1 MERKLYGDLVIPEF
15 KLLKGDCLE
24 TLKEIPDSSIDS
36 VVTDPPYHLQSIVD
50 RFGKEGASPAQHG
63 TDGLYKRSSK
73 GFMGKTWDGGDIA
86 FRTEIW
92 KECLRVLKPGGHLV
106 AFGGTRTIHRITCS
120 IEDSGFEIRDQLA
133 WLYFSGFPKNRN
145 ISLDI
150 DKMRGKAETLTGG
163 YCYGSAD
170 KIRRPK
176 LDNASQGAPK
186 HIPSSEDTEKWKD
199 FGTALKP
206 AMEPAA
212 LARKPLEKGLTIAQN
227 VLKWGTGAI
236 NISKSR
242 FRYGDPCWVGP
253 QEIGD
258 PNRYKNTSGG
268 SFNGSLSDDKR
279 SFDPVVG
286 HPLGRWPANI
296 YQCPKP
302 SRRET
307 EAGLDHLPTKTGFD
321 LNGRKPENV
330 GHLTPSCG
338 TGRTATD
345 IRNTHPTVK
354 PVTLLSWIINLITPP
369 GGVILDP
376 FLGSGS
382 TAVAA
387 ITNGFDI
394 IGCELTDEY
403 FPIIE
408 GRVAHALKQ
417 WHDDNRQYKLF

>member
-1 MERKLYGDLVIPEF
+1 M
-15 KLLKGDCLE
+15 
-24 TLKEIPDSSIDS
+24 
-36 VVTDPPYHLQSIVD
+36 
-50 RFGKEGASPAQHG
+50 
-63 TDGLYKRSSK
+63 
-73 GFMGKTWDGGDIA
+73 
-86 FRTEIW
+86 
-92 KECLRVLKPGGHLV
+92 
-106 AFGGTRTIHRITCS
+106 
-120 IEDSGFEIRDQLA
+120 
-133 WLYFSGFPKNRN
+133 YFSGFPKNHN
-145 ISLDI
+145 ISKAI
-150 DKMRGKAETLTGG
+150 DRAAGAERKVIGTNPNVASRKEGSVSCIDPKWGQEDTRGKGFLRNDSNITAPATPEAE
-163 YCYGSAD
+163 
-170 KIRRPK
+170 
-176 LDNASQGAPK
+176 Q
-186 HIPSSEDTEKWKD
+186 WKN

-236 NISKSR
+236 NIEKSR
-242 FRYGDPCWVGP
+242 FAYGDPCWVGP
-253 QEIGD
+253 NESNNYRPPHENNSIVKKQT
-258 PNRYKNTSGG
+258 NVQFNVSKLVKNDWS
-268 SFNGSLSDDKR
+268 
-279 SFDPVVG
+279 P
-286 HPLGRWPANI
+286 HGRWPANI

-302 SRRET
+302 SRREK

-354 PVTLLSWIINLITPP
+354 PVTLLSWIANLITPP

-382 TAVAA
+382 TVVAA

-403 FPIIE
+403 WPIIE